1 VANGNNGIPVW
12 SSEFRVP
19 SSEFGSRTWKDLTRN
34 SNSELETRNSK
45 LENLTSVAERS
56 IYQLQ
61 SLSFDPWPFQ
71 KPSAMIA
78 HLSGTLLSK
87 QATSVILDVGGV
99 GYEITIP
106 VSTFYDLEEPG
117 SNVQLRIYTHV
128 REDALQL
135 YGFKT
140 ARERELFL
148 RLISVSGI
156 GPKLGITLLSG
167 MSADEMIASIRTN
180 NLARLTL
187 IPGVGRKTA
196 ERLVMELRDK
206 VASLSSAELE
216 EELGAKTT
224 AGTPVTTEDSMRSD
238 VLSALLNLG
247 YQRNSAEKAVASAL
261 DEGGDI
267 SVEVILRRSLR
278 KLARV

>member
-1 VANGNNGIPVW
+1 MGLIGHMRPIGFCYNPA
-12 SSEFRVP
+12 R
-19 SSEFGSRTWKDLTRN
+19 
-34 SNSELETRNSK
+34 
-45 LENLTSVAERS
+45 
-56 IYQLQ
+56 
-61 SLSFDPWPFQ
+61 
-71 KPSAMIA
+71 MIA

-87 QATSVILDVGGV
+87 QATSVIVDVSGV
-99 GYEITIP
+99 GYEVTIP
-106 VSTFYDLEEPG
+106 LSTFYDLEDLG
-117 SNVQLRIYTHV
+117 STVQLRIYTHV

-148 RLISVSGI
+148 KIISVTGI

-196 ERLVMELRDK
+196 ERLIMELREK
-206 VASLSSAELE
+206 VADLSSAQLE
-216 EELGAKTT
+216 EELGAKPEVS
-224 AGTPVTTEDSMRSD
+224 AESTEDIVRADS
-238 VLSALLNLG
+238 LSALLNLG
-247 YQRNSAEKAVASAL
+247 YQRSGAEKAIDAAL
-261 DEGGDI
+261 SEGGDI
-267 SVEVILRRSLR
+267 TVESVLRRSLK

>member
-1 VANGNNGIPVW
+1 
-12 SSEFRVP
+12 
-19 SSEFGSRTWKDLTRN
+19 
-34 SNSELETRNSK
+34 
-45 LENLTSVAERS
+45 
-56 IYQLQ
+56 
-61 SLSFDPWPFQ
+61 
-71 KPSAMIA
+71 MIA

-87 QATSVILDVGGV
+87 QATSVILDVSGV

-106 VSTFYDLEEPG
+106 VSTFYDLEEAG

-216 EELGAKTT
+216 EELGAKTA
-224 AGTPVTTEDSMRSD
+224 AGTPVVTEDSMRSD

-247 YQRNSAEKAVASAL
+247 YQRNAAEKAVTSAI

-267 SVEVILRRSLR
+267 SVELILRRSLR
-278 KLARV
+278 KLAKA

>member
-1 VANGNNGIPVW
+1 MPFW
-12 SSEFRVP
+12 
-19 SSEFGSRTWKDLTRN
+19 L
-34 SNSELETRNSK
+34 EL
-45 LENLTSVAERS
+45 
-56 IYQLQ
+56 LQ
-61 SLSFDPWPFQ
+61 SEPD
-71 KPSAMIA
+71 MIA

-87 QATSVILDVGGV
+87 QATSVIVDVSGV
-99 GYEITIP
+99 GYEVTIP
-106 VSTFYDLEEPG
+106 LSTFYDLEDAG

-128 REDALQL
+128 REDTLQL

-148 RLISVSGI
+148 KLISVSGI

-196 ERLVMELRDK
+196 ERLIVELREK
-206 VASLSSAELE
+206 VADLSSAQLE
-216 EELGAKTT
+216 EELGAKPEV
-224 AGTPVTTEDSMRSD
+224 TPESNEDTVRAD
-238 VLSALLNLG
+238 ALSALVNLG
-247 YQRNSAEKAVASAL
+247 YQRSPAEKAIDAAL
-261 DEGGDI
+261 NEGGDI
-267 SVEVILRRSLR
+267 TVESVLRRSLK

>member
-1 VANGNNGIPVW
+1 
-12 SSEFRVP
+12 
-19 SSEFGSRTWKDLTRN
+19 
-34 SNSELETRNSK
+34 
-45 LENLTSVAERS
+45 
-56 IYQLQ
+56 
-61 SLSFDPWPFQ
+61 
-71 KPSAMIA
+71 MI
-78 HLSGTLLSK
+78 
-87 QATSVILDVGGV
+87 VEVGGV
-99 GYEITIP
+99 GYEVTIP
-106 VSTFYDLEEPG
+106 ISTFYDLEDPG
-117 SNVQLRIYTHV
+117 SNVKLRIYTHV

-140 ARERELFL
+140 LRERELFM

-156 GPKLGITLLSG
+156 GPKLGVTLLSG

-206 VASLSSAELE
+206 VASLSSSELE
-216 EELGAKTT
+216 QELGGA
-224 AGTPVTTEDSMRSD
+224 AAAASGSLATENSMRSD

-247 YQRNSAEKAVASAL
+247 YQRGSAEKAVTSAL

-267 SVEVILRRSLR
+267 SVESILRRSLR
-278 KLARV
+278 KLAKV

>member
-1 VANGNNGIPVW
+1 
-12 SSEFRVP
+12 
-19 SSEFGSRTWKDLTRN
+19 
-34 SNSELETRNSK
+34 
-45 LENLTSVAERS
+45 
-56 IYQLQ
+56 
-61 SLSFDPWPFQ
+61 
-71 KPSAMIA
+71 MIA

-87 QATSVILDVGGV
+87 QATSVILDVAGV
-99 GYEITIP
+99 GYEVSIP
-106 VSTFYDLEEPG
+106 LSTFYELEDPG

-167 MSADEMIASIRTN
+167 MSAEEMITSIRNN
-180 NLARLTL
+180 NLAKLTL

-206 VASLSSAELE
+206 VAALAAGVDEDLGMTAE
-216 EELGAKTT
+216 A
-224 AGTPVTTEDSMRSD
+224 ASVPTEDSMRAD
-238 VLSALLNLG
+238 ALSALLNLG
-247 YQRNSAEKAVASAL
+247 YQRNAAEKAVTAAL
-261 DEGGDI
+261 GENDEV
-267 SVEVILRRSLR
+267 SVESILRASLR
-278 KLARV
+278 KLAKG

>member
-1 VANGNNGIPVW
+1 
-12 SSEFRVP
+12 
-19 SSEFGSRTWKDLTRN
+19 
-34 SNSELETRNSK
+34 
-45 LENLTSVAERS
+45 
-56 IYQLQ
+56 
-61 SLSFDPWPFQ
+61 
-71 KPSAMIA
+71 MIA

-87 QATSVILDVGGV
+87 QPNSVILDVAGV
-99 GYEITIP
+99 GYEVTIP
-106 VSTFYDLEEPG
+106 VSTFYDLEDAG

-156 GPKLGITLLSG
+156 GPRLRITLLSG

-216 EELGAKTT
+216 EELGAKTDT
-224 AGTPVTTEDSMRSD
+224 GAPVLTEDSMRGD

-247 YQRNSAEKAVASAL
+247 YQRNAAEKAVTAAI

-267 SVEVILRRSLR
+267 SVELILRRSLR
-278 KLARV
+278 KLAKV

>member
-1 VANGNNGIPVW
+1 
-12 SSEFRVP
+12 
-19 SSEFGSRTWKDLTRN
+19 
-34 SNSELETRNSK
+34 
-45 LENLTSVAERS
+45 
-56 IYQLQ
+56 
-61 SLSFDPWPFQ
+61 
-71 KPSAMIA
+71 MIA

-87 QATSVILDVGGV
+87 QATSVILDVNGV

-117 SNVQLRIYTHV
+117 STVQLRIYTHV

-135 YGFKT
+135 FGFKT

-196 ERLVMELRDK
+196 ERLVVELRDK
-206 VASLSSAELE
+206 VASLSSPEIE
-216 EELGAKTT
+216 EELGAKTA
-224 AGTPVTTEDSMRSD
+224 AGAPILTEDSMRAD

-247 YQRNSAEKAVASAL
+247 YQRGSAEKAVTSAV

-267 SVEVILRRSLR
+267 SVELILRRSLR
-278 KLARV
+278 KLAKV